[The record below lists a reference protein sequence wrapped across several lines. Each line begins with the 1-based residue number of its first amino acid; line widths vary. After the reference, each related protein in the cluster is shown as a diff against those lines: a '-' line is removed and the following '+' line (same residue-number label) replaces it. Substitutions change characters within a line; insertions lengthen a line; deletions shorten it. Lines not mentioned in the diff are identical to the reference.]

1 VTNVVEGQERSPV
14 EERLRNY
21 YRQEA
26 SVTSPDLWS
35 RLAPRLAAEG
45 VTQLFAHQRRLLT
58 RALVAAVAAAVVG
71 VALVLW
77 SVGGGGVDTVS
88 ADEVV
93 ENMRDIYG
101 VPAQDGSLE
110 GDVILDL
117 GNIQVS
123 QTTDPQTGR
132 TIMGVRQAAGDG
144 TLSAD
149 SIAALVAQ
157 VGDGFE
163 ANLAESEE
171 LDGVEHYVL
180 VLTPSETSPLW
191 PDTEIKLWVNADTYL
206 VSQMSMSSVS
216 GGFNSSG
223 GSIEDEDLPEPQDG
237 SGTRYQPSTNQV
249 TP

>member
-1 VTNVVEGQERSPV
+1 V

-35 RLAPRLAAEG
+35 RLAPQLAAEG
-45 VTQLFAHQRRLLT
+45 VRQLSGHQRRLPT

-77 SVGGGGVDTVS
+77 WVGGGGVDTVS

-101 VPAQDGSLE
+101 VPAHQLDPEE
-110 GDVILDL
+110 GDAILDL

-132 TIMGVRQAAGDG
+132 TIMTARQSADATVD
-144 TLSAD
+144 AD

-163 ANLAESEE
+163 AHLAESEE
-171 LDGVEHYVL
+171 LDGVKHYVL

-191 PDTEIKLWVNADTYL
+191 PDMEIKLWVEADTYR
-206 VSQMSMSSVS
+206 VTRMSMSSAS
-216 GGFNSSG
+216 GGISSG
-223 GSIEDEDLPEPQDG
+223 GGVSEEG
-237 SGTRYQPSTNQV
+237 SVPV